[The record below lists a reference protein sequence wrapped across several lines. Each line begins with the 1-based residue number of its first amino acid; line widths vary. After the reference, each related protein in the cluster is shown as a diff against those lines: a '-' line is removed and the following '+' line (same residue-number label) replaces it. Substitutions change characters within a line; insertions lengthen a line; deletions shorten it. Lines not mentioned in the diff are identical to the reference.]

1 MNDECNN
8 LVKKVNHEKK
18 LLEEALKKTKPDAE
32 RQAERIRYYER
43 VNLDLQRKMDE
54 FNRREN

>member
-1 MNDECNN
+1 
-8 LVKKVNHEKK
+8 

-32 RQAERIRYYER
+32 RQQERIRYYER
-43 VNLDLQRKMDE
+43 VNLDMQRKMDD